1 MKFTLAQV
9 ADLLGGVVEGDDQM
23 IVTKI
28 EKIEVAQ
35 EGAITFLSNPKYEQ
49 FLYETNA
56 SAVLIDKD
64 FELKEGVK
72 TNLIRLENAYN
83 GFTALLE
90 EYERLL
96 GLSKQGVE

>member
-35 EGAITFLSNPKYEQ
+35 E
-49 FLYETNA
+49 
-56 SAVLIDKD
+56 
-64 FELKEGVK
+64 
-72 TNLIRLENAYN
+72 
-83 GFTALLE
+83 
-90 EYERLL
+90 
-96 GLSKQGVE
+96 